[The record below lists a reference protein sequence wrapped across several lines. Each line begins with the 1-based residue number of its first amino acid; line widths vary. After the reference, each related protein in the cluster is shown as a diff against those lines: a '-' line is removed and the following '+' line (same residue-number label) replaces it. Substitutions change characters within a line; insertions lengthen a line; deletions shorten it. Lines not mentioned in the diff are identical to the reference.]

1 MTNKSTAAF
10 ASHMVGRHIVRPNGE
25 RAYIVAALST
35 GRRVDGCSEYAAI
48 WASRP
53 YSTTE
58 ALDSAGPVHEVG
70 VTGGRSPFWTGYYT
84 EGSSYWSAGEYGHSG
99 LDIDTAMATITRQSV
114 YDLLGGGIDLANALA
129 DAVTPIM
136 VDVATSLATGKL
148 VAELPE
154 LPA

>member
-1 MTNKSTAAF
+1 MTNNSTAAF
-10 ASHMVGRHIVRPNGE
+10 SSRMVGRFIVRPNGE

-48 WASRP
+48 WARRP
-53 YSTTE
+53 YSTSE
-58 ALDSAGPVHEVG
+58 ALESTYLPDS
-70 VTGGRSPFWTGYYT
+70 RLPFWTGYYT
-84 EGSSYWSAGEYGHSG
+84 DGANSGRTWQDGRSWSAGEYGHSG
-99 LDIDTAMATITRQSV
+99 LDIDTAMATIIRQTV
-114 YDLLGGGIDLANALA
+114 GVDVAEALA

>member
-10 ASHMVGRHIVRPNGE
+10 SSHMVGRHIVRPNGE

-35 GRRVDGCSEYAAI
+35 GRRVDGRSECAAI

-58 ALDSAGPVHEVG
+58 ALESGAEPECQNGMF
-70 VTGGRSPFWTGYYT
+70 PFWTGYYT
-84 EGSSYWSAGEYGHSG
+84 DGASFWSAGEYGHSG
-99 LDIDTAMATITRQSV
+99 LSIDTAMATITRQSV